1 MPSGLVDDEYGVLA
15 GSHFGGDF
23 GEVQVHRLGV
33 AGGQDERGSLAIA
46 GADSPEDVGGSGAL
60 IVRRRG
66 PRSPSC
72 PAPGDLVLLPDPGL
86 VPEPDLYPVAID
98 PLVARDRV
106 QALGE
111 RFLKASTAPALST
124 SRGLS
129 IRGSSAL
136 PMSFQSFGSFRGTSL
151 GNRQGLAAAPTTSP
165 KAARRPEARC
175 VSTPFSTVIS
185 AFGTF
190 QVLDAAAITV
200 ISVLRHLPGCSMPPQ
215 INISRAAAPAWR

>member
-1 MPSGLVDDEYGVLA
+1 MFAPQTKLRLIPTSADQNPLAQSRRPMDMMVQGRSVSLFQAPQQWSTRSVSDANTRFESQLSRMNCQTFSAGLSSGHLG
-15 GSHFGGDF
+15 GSTTSVMLSGTT
-23 GEVQVHRLGV
+23 RP
-33 AGGQDERGSLAIA
+33 AERCHPAWSTTSTACLPGATSAAISARCRFIA

-111 RFLKASTAPALST
+111 RFLKASTAPA
-124 SRGLS
+124 
-129 IRGSSAL
+129 
-136 PMSFQSFGSFRGTSL
+136 
-151 GNRQGLAAAPTTSP
+151 
-165 KAARRPEARC
+165 
-175 VSTPFSTVIS
+175 
-185 AFGTF
+185 
-190 QVLDAAAITV
+190 
-200 ISVLRHLPGCSMPPQ
+200 
-215 INISRAAAPAWR
+215 AWA

>member
-1 MPSGLVDDEYGVLA
+1 MVDGVGVGCEHAVREPVIAHELPDVLGGVELRAFGREHHERDVVWNHEAGREVPSGLVDDEYGVLA

-111 RFLKASTAPALST
+111 RFLKASTAPA
-124 SRGLS
+124 
-129 IRGSSAL
+129 
-136 PMSFQSFGSFRGTSL
+136 
-151 GNRQGLAAAPTTSP
+151 
-165 KAARRPEARC
+165 
-175 VSTPFSTVIS
+175 
-185 AFGTF
+185 
-190 QVLDAAAITV
+190 
-200 ISVLRHLPGCSMPPQ
+200 
-215 INISRAAAPAWR
+215 AWA

>member
-46 GADSPEDVGGSGAL
+46 GADSPEDIGGSGAL

-66 PRSPSC
+66 PRAASC

-111 RFLKASTAPALST
+111 RFLKASTAPA
-124 SRGLS
+124 
-129 IRGSSAL
+129 
-136 PMSFQSFGSFRGTSL
+136 
-151 GNRQGLAAAPTTSP
+151 
-165 KAARRPEARC
+165 
-175 VSTPFSTVIS
+175 
-185 AFGTF
+185 
-190 QVLDAAAITV
+190 
-200 ISVLRHLPGCSMPPQ
+200 
-215 INISRAAAPAWR
+215 AWA

>member
-1 MPSGLVDDEYGVLA
+1 MFARSDL
-15 GSHFGGDF
+15 GGDLSQ
-23 GEVQVHRLGV
+23 VQIHRLGV

-60 IVRRRG
+60 IVRRRR

-111 RFLKASTAPALST
+111 RFLKASTAT
-124 SRGLS
+124 
-129 IRGSSAL
+129 
-136 PMSFQSFGSFRGTSL
+136 
-151 GNRQGLAAAPTTSP
+151 AAWA
-165 KAARRPEARC
+165 
-175 VSTPFSTVIS
+175 
-185 AFGTF
+185 
-190 QVLDAAAITV
+190 
-200 ISVLRHLPGCSMPPQ
+200 
-215 INISRAAAPAWR
+215 

>member
-1 MPSGLVDDEYGVLA
+1 MDMIVQGRSMSLFQAGVLA

-86 VPEPDLYPVAID
+86 VPEPDLYPAAID

-111 RFLKASTAPALST
+111 RFLKASTAPA
-124 SRGLS
+124 
-129 IRGSSAL
+129 
-136 PMSFQSFGSFRGTSL
+136 
-151 GNRQGLAAAPTTSP
+151 
-165 KAARRPEARC
+165 
-175 VSTPFSTVIS
+175 
-185 AFGTF
+185 
-190 QVLDAAAITV
+190 
-200 ISVLRHLPGCSMPPQ
+200 
-215 INISRAAAPAWR
+215 AWA